1 MKYKIL
7 ITGAAGYIGSELID
21 FLLKKGHSVIAV
33 DTLDYEPTSL
43 LRYCSNENFEF
54 VKLMF
59 FIE

>member
-33 DTLDYEPTSL
+33 DTLDLSL
-43 LRYCSNENFEF
+43 
-54 VKLMF
+54 
-59 FIE
+59 IHI